1 MKKSTIYIVMIVAL
15 GAVFFKMSSNKKT
28 RKIAKVKKTQMQIAE
43 VKETQARA
51 QKRGL
56 ASAAPEDPFLKSI
69 GKLSDK
75 DKAKVL
81 AESKEEAMSFE
92 IFKDKITDIGK
103 SSGWDLI
110 VETTADGHT
119 HIKTNTPTKE
129 YGDTPLEA
137 YTAEE
142 WPRTEET
149 FLSIVNEADRIELSP
164 DDHTMLEK
172 WK

>member
-1 MKKSTIYIVMIVAL
+1 MKKSTIYIVIIVVL
-15 GAVFFKMSSNKKT
+15 GAVFFKMNSNKKT
-28 RKIAKVKKTQMQIAE
+28 HKIAKVKKTQQKITE
-43 VKETQARA
+43 VKTSA
-51 QKRGL
+51 QKREI
-56 ASAAPEDPFLKSI
+56 ASIASEDPFLKSI
-69 GKLSDK
+69 AKLSNE

-92 IFKDKITDIGK
+92 IFKNKITDIGK
-103 SSGWDLI
+103 SAGWDLI

-149 FLSIVNEADRIELSP
+149 FLSIVNETDRVELSP

>member
-1 MKKSTIYIVMIVAL
+1 MKKSTIYIVMIVVL

-28 RKIAKVKKTQMQIAE
+28 QKIAKVKKNQKIAV
-43 VKETQARA
+43 VKETQAPMP
-51 QKRGL
+51 KRSI
-56 ASAAPEDPFLKSI
+56 ASVAPEDPFLKSI
-69 GKLSDK
+69 DKLSDE
-75 DKAKVL
+75 DKSKVL

-92 IFKDKITDIGK
+92 IFKDKIIDIGK
-103 SSGWDLI
+103 GSGWDLI

-129 YGDTPLEA
+129 YGDTPLDA

-149 FLSIVNEADRIELSP
+149 FLSIVNETDRIELSP